1 MHARIKRVIKCTHD
15 ARGVQAMAIVAIVS
29 RILVRLSGNRDEDP
43 LKQDLW
49 KPKLRIFLSARAF

>member
-1 MHARIKRVIKCTHD
+1 
-15 ARGVQAMAIVAIVS
+15 MAIVAIES